1 MPSFYG
7 FPHFRFFQTFISHGL
22 LVTAAVYLTT
32 VEGMRPT
39 WRSMLRVIVFANV
52 FMVVVFGVNSLIGSN
67 YLYVNR
73 KPLGP
78 TLLDVLPEWPV
89 YLIFME
95 LIGFLMFLLLYLP
108 FIIKD
113 WRSKKQQLKSTVN

>member
-1 MPSFYG
+1 
-7 FPHFRFFQTFISHGL
+7 
-22 LVTAAVYLTT
+22 
-32 VEGMRPT
+32 
-39 WRSMLRVIVFANV
+39 MLRVIVFANV